1 MSPKES
7 SLALDEVKEVLLQE
21 YEPQLKVLVGK
32 RHKNLESEST
42 AEATKLGG
50 KITVSF

>member
-7 SLALDEVKEVLLQE
+7 SLALDEEKEVQLQE
-21 YEPQLKVLVGK
+21 YEPQLKILVGK
-32 RHKNLESEST
+32 RQKNLESESMI
-42 AEATKLGG
+42 EATRLRG